1 MPPLK
6 APKSASQFYALGS
19 LAIVLAL
26 LYFGQEVLIPLALAV
41 LIAFLLAPVVGW
53 LERLRLGRVP
63 STLLVVVV
71 ALALV
76 GGFGWIVEQRFV
88 EIVNRLPEYR
98 QSVQTKLQR
107 FTRSGGMVEKVR
119 AELRQVQ
126 DATTQATTQTTV
138 PATQPFAT
146 GAGVPVVIAAAPPA
160 ASDRPLAGNAPPA
173 LVRPSPDDPWAVR
186 LYPKPESALELVG

>member
-6 APKSASQFYALGS
+6 APKTASQFYALGS

-98 QSVQTKLQR
+98 LLPKDVQPGEVLALLNCGAYSLAQASQYNGR
-107 FTRSGGMVEKVR
+107 F
-119 AELRQVQ
+119 L
-126 DATTQATTQTTV
+126 
-138 PATQPFAT
+138 PA
-146 GAGVPVVIAAAPPA
+146 VVLI
-160 ASDRPLAGNAPPA
+160 RENGNADVIRRRDSFED
-173 LVRPSPDDPWAVR
+173 LVNNDV
-186 LYPKPESALELVG
+186 Y

>member
-1 MPPLK
+1 MSLPQDQTPRK
-6 APKSASQFYALGS
+6 SQFYTLAS

-98 QSVQTKLQR
+98 QSVQTK
-107 FTRSGGMVEKVR
+107 
-119 AELRQVQ
+119 
-126 DATTQATTQTTV
+126 
-138 PATQPFAT
+138 
-146 GAGVPVVIAAAPPA
+146 
-160 ASDRPLAGNAPPA
+160 
-173 LVRPSPDDPWAVR
+173 
-186 LYPKPESALELVG
+186 